1 VLALFEKIFFIST
14 QKKQFSRVRSID
26 LTENFIFD
34 LCDLFTHSDFIQFFI
49 MILTSYVNIW
59 LISMVFDQFEG
70 LPYNQPIFC
79 PTASWNEN
87 ATTFASSDTIGAN
100 PWDIFITSNNTIYVP
115 NRSDKLI
122 VVWPEA
128 NSTSPRNISSN
139 SSNITTVFVA
149 EDNSIY
155 FDYQFN
161 SISEIRRLSANLSN
175 TLSIVQTVQN
185 CYDIFIDINNYIY
198 CSLHQNHQ
206 IIRKSLNNSFN
217 QVKIVAGTG
226 VSGSTSFMLHG
237 PNGIF
242 IDTNLDLYVADHFN
256 NRIQLFPFDQSDGIT
271 VAGTGSSSSTISLN
285 RPAAVILD
293 ANKYVFIVDYLN
305 YRIVESGPNGFRCL
319 VGCNGSGSTAN
330 QLYNPRAISFD
341 TYGNIFI
348 ADGGNNRIQK
358 LALMTNSCSKFIK
371 LQNIEV
377 RFCTF
382 TR

>member
-1 VLALFEKIFFIST
+1 VLALFEKISFIST

-49 MILTSYVNIW
+49 MILASYVNIW
-59 LISMVFDQFEG
+59 LLSMVFDQFEG

-79 PTASWNEN
+79 PNASWSEN
-87 ATTFASSDTIGAN
+87 ATTFASRDTIGAD
-100 PWDIFITSNNTIYVP
+100 PWDIFVTTNNNVYVP
-115 NRSDKLI
+115 NRSNKFI
-122 VVWPEA
+122 IVWPEA
-128 NSTSPRNISSN
+128 NSTSPRNISLNSFYIRTIFVTEEN
-139 SSNITTVFVA
+139 YIYFNYQSGSTNEIQRLSSNLSHF
-149 EDNSIY
+149 DSIM
-155 FDYQFN
+155 
-161 SISEIRRLSANLSN
+161 
-175 TLSIVQTVQN
+175 QTYEN

-198 CSLHQNHQ
+198 CSLPDYYHQV
-206 IIRKSLNNSFN
+206 IRKSLNNSFN

-226 VSGSTSFMLHG
+226 VSGSTSFMLNG

-242 IDTNLDLYVADHFN
+242 IDTDLDLYVADHFN

-271 VAGTGSSSSTISLN
+271 VAGTGSSSSTINLN
-285 RPAAVILD
+285 RPTAVILD
-293 ANKYVFIVDYLN
+293 ANKFVFIVDYLN
-305 YRIVESGPNGFRCL
+305 YRIVGSGPNGFRCL

-371 LQNIEV
+371 LKNI
-377 RFCTF
+377 
-382 TR
+382 